1 MSYTC
6 LIPII
11 SFFILFYFI
20 LIWVYGYG
28 FGSGGGGCFSWILGG
43 GSGYC
48 AVGEGVDFCVVVG
61 LFVLLLLLFF
71 GAMRLIFGLIWHL
84 GRSIVFKYG
93 QINLCFIRPRY
104 RL

>member
-1 MSYTC
+1 MVSYLLWTTLKDELYLSHPHH
-6 LIPII
+6 LI
-11 SFFILFYFI
+11 FFFFF

-48 AVGEGVDFCVVVG
+48 AVGEGGDCCVVVG

-71 GAMRLIFGLIWHL
+71 FFWCYEIDFWIDLAFGLQY
-84 GRSIVFKYG
+84 SV
-93 QINLCFIRPRY
+93 
-104 RL
+104 